1 MGTKL
6 QSQKENQDLEMPI
19 SLALF
24 DELGLAER
32 SIYNPLIVLHILYW
46 NMMEKTKMFVSLVL
60 VIIHQMMLR

>member
-1 MGTKL
+1 ML
-6 QSQKENQDLEMPI
+6 I

-60 VIIHQMMLR
+60 VIIH